1 LCGPVFPPELL
12 VDPRQSQGGLLSAPT
27 DKTKKPRTRS
37 SWNWIGFALSATI
50 VGISIYVLAN
60 ILKDVDFGRVASNAR
75 AMPASQ
81 VGWVVLFV
89 AAAYTTLTCYDF
101 FAVRT
106 IGANHVPYRIAALA
120 SFTSYAI
127 GHNIGATAVSGGAVR
142 YRIYSQFG
150 LGIIDV
156 AKICFLTGL
165 TFWLGNLAVLGGGM
179 AYRPDVLSRIL
190 QLQTETVRLIGIAA
204 LVLLCVY
211 VAWASRRPRAI
222 GIRNWSVLLPGG
234 SSTLIQIGIGV
245 ADLSCSALA
254 MYSAIPSPPEGQLVT
269 IAIAFVS
276 ATLLGYASHA
286 PGSLGVFEAAM
297 LVALPGVPKEQ
308 LVAGLLA
315 FRILYFLLPFCLA
328 LLSMACWECVL
339 FLRRGTAVAGNRTT
353 AISEKQPDRMARE
366 SKSPCA

>member
-1 LCGPVFPPELL
+1 
-12 VDPRQSQGGLLSAPT
+12 
-27 DKTKKPRTRS
+27 
-37 SWNWIGFALSATI
+37 
-50 VGISIYVLAN
+50 VGISVFVLAN
-60 ILKDVDFGRVASNAR
+60 ILKDVDFARVASHVR

-89 AAAYTTLTCYDF
+89 AGAYATLTGYDF

-120 SFTSYAI
+120 SLTSYAI

-150 LGIIDV
+150 LGVIDV

-165 TFWLGNLAVLGGGM
+165 TFWLGNFAVLGGGM
-179 AYRPDVLSRIL
+179 AYRPDVPGRIL
-190 QLQTETVRLIGIAA
+190 QLSGATVRGIGIAA
-204 LVLLCVY
+204 LVVLCAY

-222 GIRNWSVLLPGG
+222 GIRNWSVRLPGG

-245 ADLSCSALA
+245 ADLGCSALA
-254 MYSAIPSPPEGQLVT
+254 MYSAIPSAAEGELLT

-286 PGSLGVFEAAM
+286 PGSLGVFDAAM
-297 LVALPGVPKEQ
+297 LVALPGVPKEE
-308 LVAGLLA
+308 LVAGLLV
-315 FRILYFLLPFCLA
+315 FRVLYFFLPFCLA
-328 LLSMACWECVL
+328 LVAMACWESAL
-339 FLRRGTAVAGNRTT
+339 FLRRGAAAGNGATPI
-353 AISEKQPDRMARE
+353 AEKQPAKAAQE
-366 SKSPCA
+366 GKSSCG